1 MELNALLDMLKHTPA
16 MRSKQA
22 IAPSVSTHSMSNNT
36 LSGDTVSAN
45 TTCHADVQ
53 DWDNLYACPGDD
65 TAALPLNGQ
74 YVLHACEGMLPSFV
88 ANHPY
93 FAGWSAVMA
102 NISDIAAMGGRALS
116 VVNSIWHIN
125 NEQAQSVMQGIR
137 DACRAYGVPLVGG
150 HTNLDAVYQPA
161 LSVAIQGTA
170 QKLLSVLHVKPQQK
184 ILIALNLQ
192 GQFHPNTT
200 YWKCFEHVPDRILQS
215 QIALLPRL
223 AETNRV
229 HAARDISNAGIL
241 GSLLM
246 LLEATASG
254 AHISLDA
261 IPKPDGVEWSKW
273 LQIFPSFGFLLTA
286 NTDKC
291 EEIIALFH
299 RQGIACAV
307 IGETNASGVVAVQQ
321 QQQQSLF
328 WDFNNQLF
336 TGFCYADALK
346 SQQESMLC
354 PA

>member
-1 MELNALLDMLKHTPA
+1 MELNQLIEMLKHTPA
-16 MRSKQA
+16 MQSKQA
-22 IAPSVSTHSMSNNT
+22 ITHSVS
-36 LSGDTVSAN
+36 VN
-45 TTCHADVQ
+45 TTCHVDSL
-53 DWDNLYACPGDD
+53 DSLYAYPGDD

-116 VVNSIWHIN
+116 VVNSFWHTSS
-125 NEQAQSVMQGIR
+125 EQARLLMQGMQ

-150 HTNLDAVYQPA
+150 HSHLGAIYQPA
-161 LSVAIQGTA
+161 LSVAIQGIA
-170 QKLLSVLHVKPQQK
+170 QELLSVLHVKPQQK

-200 YWKCFEHVPDRILQS
+200 YWKCFERVSDHILQS
-215 QIALLPRL
+215 QIALLPQL

-254 AHISLDA
+254 AHINLDS
-261 IPKPDGVEWSKW
+261 IPKPDDADWFKW

-286 NTDKC
+286 DVDKC
-291 EEIIALFH
+291 EEIITLFH
-299 RQGIACAV
+299 RQGITCSV
-307 IGETNASGVVAVQQ
+307 IGETNASRVVAVQQ
-321 QQQQSLF
+321 QKQHSIF
-328 WDFNNQLF
+328 WDFNSQVF
-336 TGFCYADALK
+336 TGFCYASVLK
-346 SQQESMLC
+346 KIRLKKITD
-354 PA
+354 

>member
-1 MELNALLDMLKHTPA
+1 MTMELNTLLDILKNTPA

-22 IAPSVSTHSMSNNT
+22 INPCVSVNSIAKNAIP
-36 LSGDTVSAN
+36 AN
-45 TTCHADVQ
+45 TRCHADAQ
-53 DWDNLYACPGDD
+53 DWKSLYACPGDD
-65 TAALPLNGQ
+65 TAALPLNDQ

-125 NEQAQSVMQGIR
+125 SEQAQWIMQGIQ
-137 DACRAYGVPLVGG
+137 DACRAYSVPLVGG
-150 HTNLDAVYQPA
+150 HTNLDAAYQPA

-200 YWKCFEHVPDRILQS
+200 YWKCFEHVSDRVLQS
-215 QIALLPRL
+215 QIALLPQL
-223 AETNRV
+223 AEANLAY
-229 HAARDISNAGIL
+229 AARDISNAGIL

-261 IPKPDGVEWSKW
+261 IPKPNGVDWSRW

-286 NTDKC
+286 NADNC
-291 EEIIALFH
+291 QEIITLFH
-299 RQGIACAV
+299 RQGITCAV
-307 IGETNASGVVAVQQ
+307 VGETNASSAVTVQQ
-321 QQQQSLF
+321 QQQKSLF

-354 PA
+354 PV

>member
-1 MELNALLDMLKHTPA
+1 MMDLNQLLEILRHTPA
-16 MRSKQA
+16 MQSKQA
-22 IAPSVSTHSMSNNT
+22 IAPSVSVN
-36 LSGDTVSAN
+36 TVSD
-45 TTCHADVQ
+45 HIDSL
-53 DWDNLYACPGDD
+53 DSLYAYPGDD

-74 YVLHACEGMLPSFV
+74 YVLHACEGMLPGFV
-88 ANHPY
+88 TNHPY

-116 VVNSIWHIN
+116 VVNTLWHTSP
-125 NEQAQSVMQGIR
+125 EQARLLMQGIQ

-150 HTNLDAVYQPA
+150 HTNLSAVYQPA

-170 QKLLSVLHVKPQQK
+170 RKLLSVLHVRPQQK

-200 YWKCFEHVPDRILQS
+200 YWKCFEHVSDGVLQS
-215 QIALLPRL
+215 QIALLPQL
-223 AETNRV
+223 EEANRV

-254 AHISLDA
+254 ADINLDA
-261 IPKPDGVEWSKW
+261 IPKPDDVDWSQW

-286 NTDKC
+286 NADQC
-291 EEIIALFH
+291 EEIIRLFH
-299 RQGIACAV
+299 SQDIACTV
-307 IGETNASGVVAVQQ
+307 IGETNTSGVVTVQQ
-321 QQQQSLF
+321 QQQRGIF
-328 WDFNNQLF
+328 WDFNHQVF

-346 SQQESMLC
+346 ALD
-354 PA
+354 

>member
-1 MELNALLDMLKHTPA
+1 MTMELNALLDLLKHTPA

-22 IAPSVSTHSMSNNT
+22 IESSVVSVNSMAKS
-36 LSGDTVSAN
+36 TVSSN
-45 TTCHADVQ
+45 TTNHIDA
-53 DWDNLYACPGDD
+53 WDRESLYACPGDD
-65 TAALPLNGQ
+65 TAVLPLKGQ

-125 NEQAQSVMQGIR
+125 SEQAQWVMQGIR
-137 DACRAYGVPLVGG
+137 DACRVYGVPLVGG
-150 HTNLDAVYQPA
+150 HTNLDAAYQPA

-184 ILIALNLQ
+184 ILIALNLR

-200 YWKCFEHVPDRILQS
+200 YWKCFEQVSDRILQS
-215 QIALLPRL
+215 QIALLPQL
-223 AETNRV
+223 AEANRV

-261 IPKPDGVEWSKW
+261 IPKPDDVDWPEW

-286 NTDKC
+286 NAEQC
-291 EEIIALFH
+291 EEIITLFH
-299 RQGIACAV
+299 HQGITCTV
-307 IGETNASGVVAVQQ
+307 IGETNASGGVTVQQ

>member
-1 MELNALLDMLKHTPA
+1 MMELNQLLARLKHTPA
-16 MRSKQA
+16 MQSKQA
-22 IAPSVSTHSMSNNT
+22 IARNVSIN
-36 LSGDTVSAN
+36 N
-45 TTCHADVQ
+45 TTCHADSL
-53 DWDNLYACPGDD
+53 DSLYAYPGDD
-65 TAALPLNGQ
+65 TAAMPLNGQ
-74 YVLHACEGMLPSFV
+74 YILHACEGMLPSFV

-116 VVNSIWHIN
+116 VVNSFWHTRS
-125 NEQAQSVMQGIR
+125 EHAQLLMQGMQ
-137 DACRAYGVPLVGG
+137 DACRAYGVLLVGG
-150 HTNLDAVYQPA
+150 HTNLGVIYQPT
-161 LSVAIQGTA
+161 LSVAIQGIA

-184 ILIALNLQ
+184 ILIALNLK

-200 YWKCFEHVPDRILQS
+200 YWKCFERVSDRILQS
-215 QIALLPRL
+215 QIALLPQL
-223 AETNRV
+223 AEANLA

-254 AHISLDA
+254 ADINLDA
-261 IPKPDGVEWSKW
+261 IPKPENVDWFKW

-286 NTDKC
+286 NTSEC
-291 EEIIALFH
+291 EGIIELFH

-321 QQQQSLF
+321 QQQYGIF
-328 WDFNNQLF
+328 WDFNRQVF

-346 SQQESMLC
+346 KLQAQPVQMKPKNQQESMLC
-354 PA
+354 PV

>member
-1 MELNALLDMLKHTPA
+1 MMELNQLLDMLKQTSA
-16 MRSKQA
+16 MQSKQA
-22 IAPSVSTHSMSNNT
+22 IASSVSVN
-36 LSGDTVSAN
+36 TVSAN
-45 TTCHADVQ
+45 TVSANTACHVDSL
-53 DWDNLYACPGDD
+53 DSLYAYPGDD
-65 TAALPLNGQ
+65 TAALSLNGQ

-102 NISDIAAMGGRALS
+102 NVSDIAAMGGRALS
-116 VVNSIWHIN
+116 VVNSFWHTSS
-125 NEQAQSVMQGIR
+125 EQTQLLMQGMQ

-192 GQFHPNTT
+192 GQFHPNTP
-200 YWKCFEHVPDRILQS
+200 YWKCFEHVSDCVLQS
-215 QIALLPRL
+215 QIALLPQL
-223 AETNRV
+223 AEANLV

-254 AHISLDA
+254 AYINLDA
-261 IPKPDGVEWSKW
+261 IPKPDDVGWFKW

-286 NTDKC
+286 NADKC
-291 EEIIALFH
+291 EEIIRLFH
-299 RQGIACAV
+299 RQDIACTV
-307 IGETNASGVVAVQQ
+307 IGETNVSGVVTVQQ
-321 QQQQSLF
+321 QQHSIF
-328 WDFNNQLF
+328 WDFNSQVF
-336 TGFCYADALK
+336 TGFCYANVLK
-346 SQQESMLC
+346 KLV
-354 PA
+354 